1 MTLLVSDG
9 KAEEGQHK
17 IEVELKSIAGGKSSK
32 ATLTYSQPA
41 MMKKI
46 DQLVIT
52 LPRLSSR
59 LGAARPRDSE

>member
-17 IEVELKSIAGGKSSK
+17 IEVELKSIADGKSSK

-41 MMKKI
+41 MMKKNRSARNYAAAV
-46 DQLVIT
+46 VIS
-52 LPRLSSR
+52 PWSSSPTR
-59 LGAARPRDSE
+59 